1 VSVLVQTGRGTFG
14 ATAHGSGAPVVLC
27 HSLAMSGR
35 MWERSVAHLAD
46 RYEVWAVD
54 ARGHGDSPWDGQ
66 PFTVGDMADD
76 LAAVL
81 DALSLPRVHL
91 FGLSMGGSTALT
103 FAASYPDRVI
113 SLVLADTTACY
124 GPKRIEAWQERAAT
138 AAASTRH
145 ELLPFQ
151 LERWFSP
158 GFLASHGDIVTE
170 ISDVFRSTD
179 PLVHA
184 AACGALGQLD
194 AESELDKIGAET
206 LILVGSEDFAT
217 PPPMA
222 RTLAE
227 RIPRSTLLELAGL
240 RHMSVIEDSKLWALA
255 AAHMS
260 AQAPTVR
267 A

>member
-1 VSVLVQTGRGTFG
+1 MQTGRGTFG
-14 ATAHGSGAPVVLC
+14 ATTNGSGPPVVLC

-35 MWERSVAHLAD
+35 MWERSVQHLAD
-46 RYEVWAVD
+46 RFEVWTVD
-54 ARGHGDSPWDGQ
+54 ARGHGDSSWDGQ

-81 DALSLPRVHL
+81 DTLNLPQVHL

-103 FAASYPDRVI
+103 FAASYPERVI
-113 SLVLADTTACY
+113 SLALADTTACY
-124 GPKRIEAWQERAAT
+124 GPRRVEAWQERAAT
-138 AAASTRH
+138 AAASTRD

-158 GFLASHGDIVTE
+158 GFLAAHGDIVTE

-184 AACGALGQLD
+184 AACVALGQLD
-194 AESELDKIGAET
+194 AESELVKIRAET
-206 LILVGSEDFAT
+206 LILVGAEDFAT
-217 PPPMA
+217 PPAMA

-240 RHMSVIEDSKLWALA
+240 RHMSTIEDPKLWALVGS
-255 AAHMS
+255 HMS
-260 AQAPTVR
+260 AQAPKIRV
-267 A
+267 